1 MRTNPWLE
9 KSKLNLIP
17 LSLADEFIEALKEW
31 TFTGEVQ
38 DYGDATEDC
47 ELCEHP
53 ELRYHF
59 EIQNEIKKSSLWVG
73 SSCILRFQEIGV
85 FDEDGNRLIDKSSR
99 SKELNRMLKKA
110 LEDKMLAPLRKLWKA
125 RDRNSDERL
134 FIERAVRNYKLQSAF
149 TPIELLNLF
158 KFLDSSNISYDP
170 KNYKISLRSDDNK
183 YSIYSMSNDDL
194 QLIRPCF
201 TNEQMKKHTALISKN
216 SC

>member
-17 LSLADEFIEALKEW
+17 LSLANEFKEALKEW

-38 DYGDATEDC
+38 DYGDASVEC

-59 EIQNEIKKSSLWVG
+59 EIKNEIKESTLWVG

-99 SKELNRMLKKA
+99 SKELNRQLKKA
-110 LEDKMLAPLRKLWKA
+110 LEDKMLEPLRKLWKVF
-125 RDRNSDERL
+125 DKHSDERQ

-149 TPIELLNLF
+149 SPIELLKLF
-158 KFLDSSNISYDP
+158 KLLQSLKINYDP
-170 KNYKISLRSDDNK
+170 KNYKVSLRSDDNK
-183 YSIYSMSNDDL
+183 YSIYSIKNEDL
-194 QLIRPCF
+194 ELIKPCF
-201 TNEQMKKHTALISKN
+201 TNEQVKKHISLISKKYY
-216 SC
+216 